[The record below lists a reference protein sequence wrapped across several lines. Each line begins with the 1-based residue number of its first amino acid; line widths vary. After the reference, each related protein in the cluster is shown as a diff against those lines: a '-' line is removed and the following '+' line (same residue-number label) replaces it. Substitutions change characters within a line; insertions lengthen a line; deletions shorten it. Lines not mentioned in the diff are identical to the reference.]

1 MPSDPWRHVDAD
13 EDLVADLLAGT
24 VDAVLERGGWL
35 HPEARIVARDGQ
47 LRLDCPAP
55 DGEPLI
61 RLPREAFIPIGRVQW
76 GTGTE
81 SLDIEGLHA
90 EVDDLELLLLQTA
103 LHNACGK
110 LPWLAHA
117 HPVLAPDLD
126 DAPIAAAR
134 SLRPSSRSV
143 QPTAAEL
150 LWSTRAFR
158 LPVDRPSPEPFAL
171 PIVDCLN
178 HHHRGATGTWSGG
191 HFSVDIAHPD
201 GSDECLLDYGL
212 MRDAIGMAVV
222 YGFAA
227 EAPIAHS
234 APFTIELEGIGRMT
248 VDARG
253 RSAAGALLPVVVMGE
268 SAGVRVSHL
277 PIGRHGGVA
286 ERIAQTAGCSVEVA
300 EHALEEIAAAN
311 AVLADALEEAAGTTG
326 GPAAGVLVEAAR
338 CQRRACAQIRAAG
351 DPITASSVDAPQLG
365 EDDIDAVAGPARVVI

>member
-13 EDLVADLLAGT
+13 DDFVADLLAGT

-47 LRLDCPAP
+47 LQVACPAP

-61 RLPREAFIPIGRVQW
+61 RLPREAFIPIGRVKW
-76 GTGTE
+76 GTGAE
-81 SLDIEGLHA
+81 SLDIDGLTDT
-90 EVDDLELLLLQTA
+90 VDDLELLLLQTA
-103 LHNACGK
+103 LHNVCGK
-110 LPWLAHA
+110 LPWLANA
-117 HPVLAPDLD
+117 HPVRAPDLHE
-126 DAPIAAAR
+126 ATIAAVRAF
-134 SLRPSSRSV
+134 RPSFRSV

-158 LPVDRPSPEPFAL
+158 LPVDGRTPEPYAL

-178 HHHRGATGTWSGG
+178 HHHRGATGTWSDGL
-191 HFSVDIAHPD
+191 FSVDIAHPD

-212 MRDAIGMAVV
+212 IRDAIGMAVV

-234 APFTIELEGIGRMT
+234 APLTIEAEGIGHVT

-253 RSAAGALLPVVVMGE
+253 RSATGALLPVVVTSGP
-268 SAGVRVSHL
+268 AGVRLSHL
-277 PIGRHGGVA
+277 PFGRHGGVA

-311 AVLADALEEAAGTTG
+311 AALADALEEAAGATS
-326 GPAAGVLVEAAR
+326 GPAAGVLAAAAR
-338 CQRRACAQIRAAG
+338 CQRRACAQVGGVG
-351 DPITASSVDAPQLG
+351 DPITASTVDPPQLG

>member
-13 EDLVADLLAGT
+13 DDLVADLLAGS
-24 VDAVLERGGWL
+24 VDAVIERGGWL

-47 LRLDCPAP
+47 LRIDCPAP

-61 RLPREAFIPIGRVQW
+61 RLPREAFIPIARVQW

-81 SLDIEGLHA
+81 SLDIDGLTG
-90 EVDDLELLLLQTA
+90 ELDDLELLLLQTA

-110 LPWLAHA
+110 LAWLAQT
-117 HPVLAPDLD
+117 HPVLAPDLGE
-126 DAPIAAAR
+126 ATIAAVRAF
-134 SLRPSSRSV
+134 RPSFRSA

-158 LPVDRPSPEPFAL
+158 LPVDGSAPEPYAL

-178 HHHRGATGTWSGG
+178 HHHGGATGTWSDGR
-191 HFSVDIAHPD
+191 FSVDIAHQD
-201 GSDECLLDYGL
+201 GADECLLDYGL

-234 APFTIELEGIGRMT
+234 VPMAIEVEGIGRVI

-253 RSAAGALLPVVVMGE
+253 RGATGSLLPVDVTRE
-268 SAGVRVSHL
+268 ASAVRLSHL
-277 PIGRHGGVA
+277 PIGGHGGVA
-286 ERIAQTAGCSVEVA
+286 ERIAHAAGSSAEVA
-300 EHALEEIAAAN
+300 EHALREIAAAN
-311 AVLADALEEAAGTTG
+311 TALADALEEAAGATG

-338 CQRRACAQIRAAG
+338 CQRRALAQVRAAG
-351 DPITASSVDAPQLG
+351 DPLTASSVDVPQLG
-365 EDDIDAVAGPARVVI
+365 EDDIDTVAGPARVVI